1 MTTPPRIPSSTRIP
15 FIGGPNHGRS
25 FMHFGE
31 LAKAPPI
38 LCVPVRTI
46 CSVAMPPDDEPGELA
61 RRKPP
66 EAEYQLGT
74 VAGELPVYYYRERA
88 S

>member
-31 LAKAPPI
+31 LAKAPRILNVPI
-38 LCVPVRTI
+38 RMI
-46 CSVAMPPDDEPGELA
+46 CSVAMPPDDHPGASASL
-61 RRKPP
+61 KPP
-66 EAEYQLGT
+66 EAEYRLGT